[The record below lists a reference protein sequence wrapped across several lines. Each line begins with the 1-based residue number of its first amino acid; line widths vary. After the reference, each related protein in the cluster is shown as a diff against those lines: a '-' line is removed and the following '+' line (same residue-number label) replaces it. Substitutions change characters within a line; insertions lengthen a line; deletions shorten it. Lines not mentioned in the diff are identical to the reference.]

1 MKERQ
6 KLVQTDGIDLATFGQ
21 QLRHLRRARGL
32 TLTELGERV
41 GRAPSA
47 LSLLENGRRE
57 PKLSLIEQLAAVLSV
72 PTAELLS
79 RQPPSRRAQ
88 LEIALADAQQDPSY
102 RRLGLPQLRIGP
114 RVPTE
119 VLEHLVAV
127 AAELR
132 AQRSKPTATPEE
144 ARAANAALRDA
155 MRERGNY
162 FDAIEREAA
171 GALQAGGYSG
181 GALSQGMLVSV
192 VSHHGFAV
200 RYVQDLPRS
209 VRSLT
214 DLRNR
219 RIYVKQE
226 SVGAHSPRAIVLQA
240 LGHFLLDHQVPRD
253 FADFLRQRV
262 EANYFAAAV
271 LMPENSAASVLVR
284 AKQDRDLAVEDLV
297 DLFSVSYE
305 MAAHR
310 FTNLATHHLDLP
322 CHFVKNDASGIIYK
336 AYENDGVVFPADPSG
351 AIEGQRLCRQWSGR
365 QVFGAADRFSPYCQ
379 YSDTPSGTYFCV
391 AQVDPR
397 ADLGFAITLGVPF
410 EHSRWFRGREATTRT
425 RSACPDGECC
435 SRPPAALAER
445 WEGRAWPSAR
455 AHSHI
460 LSALPPA
467 ASLASTTPTSTS
479 SSTATPRN
487 NPYCRLRSPRT
498 SLAIWWIFCSVW
510 TSEASAFAVRSAA
523 RRSRMVGFRL
533 VCVAGFVLRNNPMIP
548 SSRLTPP
555 GGSHT
560 RATRIMRFHVAIRAD
575 ITVGGRLGGRRS
587 LTSHDVPFGIIILGL
602 RAAAFPRPEP
612 RCYL

>member
-1 MKERQ
+1 MSFTMKESQ
-6 KLVQTDGIDLATFGQ
+6 ELVQTDGIDLATFGH

-41 GRAPSA
+41 GRAPSV

-57 PKLSLIEQLAAVLSV
+57 PKLSLIEQLATVLSV

-88 LEIALADAQQDPSY
+88 LEIALAVAQQDPSY

-119 VLEHLVAV
+119 MLEHLVAV

-144 ARAANAALRDA
+144 ARTANAALRDA

-171 GALQAGGYSG
+171 SALRAGGYAG
-181 GALSQGMLVSV
+181 GPLSQGMLVSV
-192 VSHHGFAV
+192 VSHHGFAI

-240 LGHFLLDHQVPRD
+240 LGHFLLDHQIPRD

-271 LMPENSAASVLVR
+271 LMPETSAASVLVR

-397 ADLGFAITLGVPF
+397 AELGFAITLGVPF
-410 EHSRWFRGREATTRT
+410 EHSRWFRGREATTRK

-435 SRPPAALAER
+435 SRPPAALAGR
-445 WEGRAWPSAR
+445 WEGQAWPSAR

-460 LSALPPA
+460 LSALP
-467 ASLASTTPTSTS
+467 
-479 SSTATPRN
+479 
-487 NPYCRLRSPRT
+487 
-498 SLAIWWIFCSVW
+498 
-510 TSEASAFAVRSAA
+510 
-523 RRSRMVGFRL
+523 
-533 VCVAGFVLRNNPMIP
+533 AGSF
-548 SSRLTPP
+548 P
-555 GGSHT
+555 G
-560 RATRIMRFHVAIRAD
+560 VDDAD
-575 ITVGGRLGGRRS
+575 IYEFLDR
-587 LTSHDVPFGIIILGL
+587 H
-602 RAAAFPRPEP
+602 AQE
-612 RCYL
+612 